1 MGDAFS
7 APFILSCSHLTSKER
22 VYQMDGNLE
31 GKLVA
36 KLTTAYMLQN
46 YLN

>member
-1 MGDAFS
+1 MKYFDRFKANV
-7 APFILSCSHLTSKER
+7 SHLTSKER

-36 KLTTAYMLQN
+36 KLTTAYELQN